1 MLLPTGTLA
10 IVFCPLLQVS
20 FKYIFLWPDGPNPSP
35 SEPVSGPY
43 LAAFS
48 HMEPAAGCTGSA
60 HLGDGGQLGGGPAE
74 GGRPG
79 SLAGTQTLA
88 QDRGDRWAD

>member
-1 MLLPTGTLA
+1 MCALSF
-10 IVFCPLLQVS
+10 VFCPPLQVS
-20 FKYIFLWPDGPNPSP
+20 VQYIFLWPDGSNPSP
-35 SEPVSGPY
+35 PESVSGPH
-43 LAAFS
+43 LAAVS

-60 HLGDGGQLGGGPAE
+60 HLGDGGQLGGGAAA
-74 GGRPG
+74 GGGPG